1 MYTINRAM
9 LIDFYELTMANGY
22 FEEGKHNEIVYFDVF
37 YRSNPDKAGF
47 SLFAG
52 LYHIIEYIKDLHFT
66 DKDIEFLRSKNT
78 FSDGFLEILKTFK
91 FTGDVYTF
99 REGCVIFP
107 NEPIMTI
114 RATLLEAQL
123 VETYLL
129 QIINHQSLIATKAAR
144 IKYAAGEK
152 MVIEM
157 GARRAHGLTS
167 SLEGTRAAYI
177 AGIDSSSNVIG
188 DQLYGIPS
196 GGTMAHSWVQSFD
209 TEYEAFRSYAETYPE
224 NTTLLV
230 DTYNT
235 LKSGLPNAIKVIKE
249 VLIENPEANYAIRID
264 SGDLAYLSKKARI
277 MLDEAGV
284 EKCKIV
290 VSNSLDEHL
299 IKTLL
304 NQKAPID
311 IFGVGER
318 LITAKSDPVFGAV
331 YKIVAKEEDG
341 TIKPIIKISDNPAKI
356 TTPHYKKVYRVFSKE
371 ERPIADYIALYNEVI
386 DTSKPLLLFDPIHTW
401 KRKEVTEYTLKEMQ
415 VQIFKAGKLVY
426 DIPTLEEVKSYAQ
439 ENLKELWS
447 ELRRFSFP
455 HKYYIDLSQKLWDV
469 KNSMIEKYRNF

>member
-1 MYTINRAM
+1 MYNLNRAM

-22 FEEGKHNEIVYFDVF
+22 FEEGKHNDIVYFDVF
-37 YRSNPDKAGF
+37 YRSNPDKGGF
-47 SLFAG
+47 ALFAG
-52 LYHIIEYIKDLHFT
+52 LFHIIEYVNSLNFT
-66 DKDIEFLRSKNT
+66 DEDIEFLQSKKI
-78 FSDGFLEILKTFK
+78 FDERFLDYLRTFK
-91 FTGDVYTF
+91 FTGDIYTF
-99 REGCVIFP
+99 KEGSVMFP

-114 RATLLEAQL
+114 KATLLEAQL
-123 VETYLL
+123 IETYIL

-144 IKYAAGEK
+144 IKYAAGNK
-152 MVIEM
+152 KVIEM

-177 AGIDSSSNVIG
+177 AGVDSSSNVIA

-209 TEYEAFRSYAETYPE
+209 TEYEAFKVYARTYPE

-235 LKSGLPNAIKVIKE
+235 LKSGIPNAIKVIQE
-249 VLIENPEANYAIRID
+249 DLLDNEEAKYAIRID

-277 MLDEAGV
+277 MLDEAGLT
-284 EKCKIV
+284 KCKIV

-299 IKTLL
+299 IKTLI
-304 NQKAPID
+304 NQEAPID

-331 YKIVAKEEDG
+331 YKIVAKEEKG

-356 TTPHYKKVYRVFSKE
+356 TTPHYKRVYRVYGNKK
-371 ERPIADYIALYNEVI
+371 RAIADYITIHDEVI
-386 DTSKPLLLFDPIHTW
+386 DTSKPLVLFDPIHTW
-401 KRKEVTEYTLKEMQ
+401 KRKEVTDYTVKEMQ
-415 VQIFKAGKLVY
+415 VKIFDKGRLIY
-426 DIPTLEEVKSYAQ
+426 DIPTLKEVRSYAQ
-439 ENLKELWS
+439 ESLNELWT

-455 HKYYIDLSQKLWDV
+455 HKYYIDLSQELWDV
-469 KNSMIEKYRNF
+469 KNAMIKKHRY

>member
-1 MYTINRAM
+1 MYTVNRAM

-37 YRSNPDKAGF
+37 YRSNPDQGGF
-47 SLFAG
+47 ALFAG
-52 LYHIIEYIKDLHFT
+52 LYHIIEYVNSLRFT
-66 DKDIEFLRSKNT
+66 DEDIEFLKSKKI
-78 FSDGFLEILKTFK
+78 FDEAFLDYLRTFK
-91 FTGDVYTF
+91 FTGDIYTF
-99 REGCVIFP
+99 KEGSVMFP

-114 RATLLEAQL
+114 KATLLEAQL
-123 VETYLL
+123 IETYIL
-129 QIINHQSLIATKAAR
+129 QVINHQSLIATKAAR
-144 IKYAAGEK
+144 IKYAAGDK
-152 MVIEM
+152 IVIEM

-177 AGIDSSSNVIG
+177 AGIDSSSNVIA

-209 TEYEAFRSYAETYPE
+209 SEYEAFQVYAKTYPD

-235 LKSGLPNAIKVIKE
+235 LKSGIPNAIKVIKE
-249 VLIENPEANYAIRID
+249 ELYGKEGANYAIRID
-264 SGDLAYLSKKARI
+264 SGDLAYLSKKARF
-277 MLDEAGV
+277 MLDEAGLFD
-284 EKCKIV
+284 CKIV

-299 IKTLL
+299 IMTLIE
-304 NQKAPID
+304 QDAPID

-341 TIKPIIKISDNPAKI
+341 IIKPIIKISDNPEKI
-356 TTPHYKKVYRVFSKE
+356 TTPHYKKVYRIYSDKE
-371 ERPIADYIALYNEVI
+371 RAIADYIALHDEII
-386 DTSKPLLLFDPIHTW
+386 DPKEPLVLFDPIHTW
-401 KRKEVTEYTLKEMQ
+401 KRKTVEDYTIKEMQ
-415 VQIFKAGKLVY
+415 VQIFEKGKLIY
-426 DIPTLEEVKSYAQ
+426 DIPTLKEVKEYAQ
-439 ENLKELWS
+439 SSLDELWT

-455 HKYYIDLSQKLWDV
+455 HKYYIDLSQKLWDI
-469 KNSMIEKYRNF
+469 KNDMIQKHRQ